1 MVVDLIMG
9 LDIGSSTT
17 KVVIRQA
24 WAGDDNFYVVDF
36 KLIVNDPTNVR
47 YNGRYGGLVGENNN
61 TIIQNTVCMVYS

>member
-36 KLIVNDPTNVR
+36 KEFGQPGATYLLPTV
-47 YNGRYGGLVGENNN
+47 LCFDE
-61 TIIQNTVCMVYS
+61 TTSS